1 MAHKTKL
8 LKIIEDLGRA
18 PSIVSLN
25 ALDFLHH
32 TAQYAKE
39 YQGEKTM
46 SDETAQRVHA
56 VFVRGIEQGAYNF
69 PQTRRHSTARYLY
82 HRPAK
87 ELGIA

>member
-1 MAHKTKL
+1 MPHRTKL

-18 PSIVSLN
+18 SSIVNLN

-39 YQGEKTM
+39 YHGEKIM
-46 SDETAQRVHA
+46 SDETAQRIHA
-56 VFVRGIEQGAYNF
+56 VFVKGIEQGAYNF
-69 PQTRRHSTARYLY
+69 PQSRRHFTARYLY